1 MSSILNGGVIF
12 CVGIKSYG
20 SGAKQWFSGWF
31 PEFLGC
37 NNDPSGINDFPSGL
51 VTVSI
56 KIRDGPTYE
65 DDGLLIAGTLG
76 FTVKKSKDVEYPIVC
91 TNHTWS
97 LLLPVDSPVGAKFK
111 SSKPNTPKDPE
122 DDCEPKCHGCGL
134 KTNGSQFHKQC
145 FSWYLYTDEGHNN

>member
-1 MSSILNGGVIF
+1 M
-12 CVGIKSYG
+12 
-20 SGAKQWFSGWF
+20 
-31 PEFLGC
+31 GC

-97 LLLPVDSPVGAKFK
+97 LLLPVNSPLSARFN
-111 SSKPNTPKDPE
+111 SSKLNTPEDAECLMCREDPE
-122 DDCEPKCHGCGL
+122 DECEPKCMGCGI
-134 KTNGSQFHKQC
+134 KTNGFQ
-145 FSWYLYTDEGHNN
+145 